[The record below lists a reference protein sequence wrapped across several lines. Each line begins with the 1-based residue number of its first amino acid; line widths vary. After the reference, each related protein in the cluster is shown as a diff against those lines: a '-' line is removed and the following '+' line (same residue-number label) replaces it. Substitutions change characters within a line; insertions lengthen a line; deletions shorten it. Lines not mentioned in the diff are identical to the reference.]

1 MQTTKTSHFT
11 CQQNLSSVYFS
22 RAKFQLVS
30 YNFSFAM
37 IWQITYTHK
46 LPKPCSATLSHVE
59 FSCTV
64 EGPFSWLIFTHLAPL
79 MKQINRL
86 RSHLLSYVDL
96 LTFKRS
102 QIFGLSSMIC
112 RAAWHLGKIWPLI
125 YGCYENSDLENTDLR
140 PPKNSDPWVSRKFRP
155 PEKLRPLGVSK
166 TQTLRKTQTPGCLEK
181 SLGRPPR
188 NTQTPGC
195 LENSDP
201 QYFSNITTNYS
212 HRAASLSFA
221 TTEANGFAEISPER
235 KFALA
240 KSRQNQIFDL
250 AQWSFVPTGERFDC
264 SRGDH
269 ILDKKGYF
277 GTQVITP
284 QTNNRDSH
292 KLLFLFPVLP
302 VLSARTLV
310 IQDKGSI
317 SWRKVIL

>member
-30 YNFSFAM
+30 YNFSLAM

-79 MKQINRL
+79 TKQINRL

-166 TQTLRKTQTPGCLEK
+166 TQTLNIFQILQLTIVTEQPL
-181 SLGRPPR
+181 SLSQPPKR
-188 NTQTPGC
+188 MVLQKY
-195 LENSDP
+195 LLSENS
-201 QYFSNITTNYS
+201 
-212 HRAASLSFA
+212 HW
-221 TTEANGFAEISPER
+221 
-235 KFALA
+235 
-240 KSRQNQIFDL
+240 QN
-250 AQWSFVPTGERFDC
+250 
-264 SRGDH
+264 
-269 ILDKKGYF
+269 LDKTK
-277 GTQVITP
+277 
-284 QTNNRDSH
+284 
-292 KLLFLFPVLP
+292 FL
-302 VLSARTLV
+302 
-310 IQDKGSI
+310 I
-317 SWRKVIL
+317 

>member
-30 YNFSFAM
+30 YNFSLAM

-46 LPKPCSATLSHVE
+46 PPKPCSATLSHVE

-64 EGPFSWLIFTHLAPL
+64 EGPFSWLIFTHLASL

-102 QIFGLSSMIC
+102 RIFGLSSMIC
-112 RAAWHLGKIWPLI
+112 RAAWHLGKICPLI

-201 QYFSNITTNYS
+201 PKNLDSPKNSDPTLNIFQILQLTIVTEQPL
-212 HRAASLSFA
+212 SLSQPPKRMVLQKYLLSENSHWQNLNK
-221 TTEANGFAEISPER
+221 T
-235 KFALA
+235 KFL
-240 KSRQNQIFDL
+240 I
-250 AQWSFVPTGERFDC
+250 
-264 SRGDH
+264 
-269 ILDKKGYF
+269 
-277 GTQVITP
+277 
-284 QTNNRDSH
+284 
-292 KLLFLFPVLP
+292 
-302 VLSARTLV
+302 
-310 IQDKGSI
+310 
-317 SWRKVIL
+317 

>member
-30 YNFSFAM
+30 YNFSLAM

-102 QIFGLSSMIC
+102 RIFGLSSTIC
-112 RAAWHLGKIWPLI
+112 RAAWHLGKICPLI

-140 PPKNSDPWVSRKFRP
+140 P
-155 PEKLRPLGVSK
+155 LGVSK
-166 TQTLRKTQTPGCLEK
+166 IQTPRK
-181 SLGRPPR
+181 
-188 NTQTPGC
+188 TQTPGC

-201 QYFSNITTNYS
+201 PKNLDPWVSRKISRQTPETLRPLCVSKTQTLNIFQILQLTIVTEQPL
-212 HRAASLSFA
+212 SLSQPPKRMVLQKYLLS
-221 TTEANGFAEISPER
+221 ENSHW
-235 KFALA
+235 
-240 KSRQNQIFDL
+240 QN
-250 AQWSFVPTGERFDC
+250 
-264 SRGDH
+264 
-269 ILDKKGYF
+269 LDKTK
-277 GTQVITP
+277 
-284 QTNNRDSH
+284 
-292 KLLFLFPVLP
+292 FL
-302 VLSARTLV
+302 
-310 IQDKGSI
+310 I
-317 SWRKVIL
+317 

>member
-30 YNFSFAM
+30 YNFSLAM

-102 QIFGLSSMIC
+102 RIFGLSSMIC
-112 RAAWHLGKIWPLI
+112 RAAWHLGKICPLI

-201 QYFSNITTNYS
+201 PKNSDPWVS
-212 HRAASLSFA
+212 
-221 TTEANGFAEISPER
+221 R
-235 KFALA
+235 KLRPSEKFRPLGVS
-240 KSRQNQIFDL
+240 KN
-250 AQWSFVPTGERFDC
+250 
-264 SRGDH
+264 
-269 ILDKKGYF
+269 
-277 GTQVITP
+277 
-284 QTNNRDSH
+284 
-292 KLLFLFPVLP
+292 
-302 VLSARTLV
+302 LSADPPKHSDPWVSRKLRP
-310 IQDKGSI
+310 SI
-317 SWRKVIL
+317 FFKYYN

>member
-1 MQTTKTSHFT
+1 MCKFIGKSNERILCKPSKSEILRLYSIVNVAMETTKTSHFT

-30 YNFSFAM
+30 YNFSLAM

-59 FSCTV
+59 FSCMV

-79 MKQINRL
+79 MKQIKRL

-102 QIFGLSSMIC
+102 RIFGLSSMIC
-112 RAAWHLGKIWPLI
+112 RAAWHLGKICPLI

-140 PPKNSDPWVSRKFRP
+140 PPKNSDPWVSRKLIP
-155 PEKLRPLGVSK
+155 SEKLRPLGVSK
-166 TQTLRKTQTPGCLEK
+166 TKTPRKTQTPGCLENSYPPK
-181 SLGRPPR
+181 NSDPWVSRKISRQTPR
-188 NTQTPGC
+188 NTQSPGC

-250 AQWSFVPTGERFDC
+250 EQ
-264 SRGDH
+264 
-269 ILDKKGYF
+269 
-277 GTQVITP
+277 
-284 QTNNRDSH
+284 
-292 KLLFLFPVLP
+292 
-302 VLSARTLV
+302 
-310 IQDKGSI
+310 
-317 SWRKVIL
+317 